1 MTDAKPEPITVLI
14 VDDHELV
21 RQGVRAFLDAQ
32 DDLDVVA
39 EAGTGKE
46 AVAACA
52 EWVPDVVLMDLL
64 MPAMDGIE
72 ATRRVKEVSPR
83 SQVVV
88 LTSHHDDAH
97 VFPALRAGALS
108 YVLKSIGPEELAG
121 TVRRAARGEPTLH
134 PRVALRLMR
143 DVRGDADD
151 VPDAFAELTPREM
164 EVLRA
169 IAEGLANAAIAER
182 LGVAEK
188 TVKGHVSN
196 VLSKLHL
203 ADRTQ
208 AAVYAWREGVV
219 RRDDADAL
227 G

>member
-1 MTDAKPEPITVLI
+1 MSERRDDTLTVMI

-32 DDLDVVA
+32 PGLQVVA
-39 EAGTGKE
+39 EAASGRE
-46 AVAACA
+46 AVALAQ
-52 EWVPDVVLMDLL
+52 ELVPDVVLMDLL
-64 MPAMDGIE
+64 MPGMDGVE
-72 ATRRVKEVSPR
+72 ATRKLKEVSPR

-97 VFPALRAGALS
+97 VFPALRAGTLS
-108 YVLKSIGPEELAG
+108 YVLKTIGPEELAG
-121 TVRRAARGEPTLH
+121 TVRRAAHGEPTLH
-134 PRVALRLMR
+134 PRIALRLMR
-143 DVRGDADD
+143 DVRGDDAG
-151 VPDAFAELTPREM
+151 PDASAELTPREM
-164 EVLRA
+164 EVLKL

-182 LGVAEK
+182 LGLSEK

-219 RRDDADAL
+219 RRDETDV
-227 G
+227 

>member
-1 MTDAKPEPITVLI
+1 MSEPANEPVTVMI

-32 DDLDVVA
+32 PDLQVVA
-39 EAGTGKE
+39 EAANGRD
-46 AVAACA
+46 ALAAA
-52 EWVPDVVLMDLL
+52 TELVPDVVLMDLL
-64 MPAMDGIE
+64 MPGMDGVE
-72 ATRRVKEVSPR
+72 TTRLLKESSPR
-83 SQVVV
+83 SHVVV

-121 TVRRAARGEPTLH
+121 AVRRAARGEPTLH

-143 DVRGDADD
+143 DVRGASGTDPD
-151 VPDAFAELTPREM
+151 VFTDLTPREQ
-164 EVLRA
+164 EVLKL
-169 IAEGLANAAIAER
+169 IAEGLANADIAAR

-208 AAVYAWREGVV
+208 AAVFAWRKGVM
-219 RRDDADAL
+219 RRDDEAS
-227 G
+227 